1 MAAAL
6 PALTTTVDEQKSEY
20 DGLYT
25 GYTGPLVI
33 QVPSYQQASRDL
45 LDQGALFLEVEWPK
59 LITVPDAA
67 KKFLDE
73 QQLAV
78 IGEAWLKHCG
88 RSIRGLCKLPLAAQI
103 QELRGSTGRYP
114 GPYWLS
120 SSCQLSDDGITLL
133 VSYVTPVS
141 YAAYLESNF
150 AGESKKRKL
159 KDETVIDQ
167 TISAVDIKSV
177 TWLYNQIGQA
187 GFTMVQFKDFGKV
200 VKDLKLDHEKYKA
213 VKSGPEFYKM
223 LSGESDPVKKA
234 WMQYHVDNNLIDTRQ
249 IPQDVILYYKGLGVK
264 FRGL

>member
-6 PALTTTVDEQKSEY
+6 PALTTTVGEQQSDY
-20 DGLYT
+20 DNRYT
-25 GYTGPLVI
+25 GYTGPLAI
-33 QVPSYQQASRDL
+33 QLIPYQQASRDL
-45 LDQGALFLEVEWPK
+45 LDAGDRFLEVEWPNLK
-59 LITVPDAA
+59 TVPDAA
-67 KKFLDE
+67 RKFLDD
-73 QQLAV
+73 QQLSV
-78 IGEAWLKHCG
+78 IGDGWLKSCG

-114 GPYWLS
+114 GPHWWS
-120 SSCQLSDDGITLL
+120 ASCQLSDDGITLL

-141 YAAYLESNF
+141 YAAFLESNF

-167 TISAVDIKSV
+167 TISGADIKSV

-200 VKDLKLDHEKYKA
+200 LKDLKLDHEKYKA

-234 WMQYHVDNNLIDTRQ
+234 WMQYHVDNNLIDTKQ